1 MRFHV
6 RADTARPSRVC
17 WARVRRSRALNR
29 RPGNRGRLDEAFIHS
44 VRSQL
49 PIRGKYLDHHG
60 SVEALVDGR
69 RWKPADVGLST
80 TLSNSKWT
88 STPCDYAFC
97 RSLWRSP

>member
-17 WARVRRSRALNR
+17 WARVQRSRALNR
-29 RPGNRGRLDEAFIHS
+29 RPGNCGRLDEDFIHS

-60 SVEALVDGR
+60 SVEAL
-69 RWKPADVGLST
+69 
-80 TLSNSKWT
+80 
-88 STPCDYAFC
+88 AFWAGNGSVQDFTGS
-97 RSLWRSP
+97 RPSANI

>member
-29 RPGNRGRLDEAFIHS
+29 RPGNRGRLDEDFIHS

-60 SVEALVDGR
+60 SVEALVLADWR
-69 RWKPADVGLST
+69 RRLAVEPTITNTPAPNAAAHHRRDS
-80 TLSNSKWT
+80 
-88 STPCDYAFC
+88 
-97 RSLWRSP
+97 